1 MFSAAW
7 RPAEKIAV
15 DKKIETGMNRLRH
28 AAGWRAN
35 GGTALDG

>member
-15 DKKIETGMNRLRH
+15 DKKIEAGMNRLRH
-28 AAGWRAN
+28 AAACQAN
-35 GGTALDG
+35 RVAALER